1 MEALGAWVEVGEPG
15 PWVASGQTA
24 PEGAPASPGW
34 SWRAGSAVWPRVEG
48 PQLAEDP
55 SLGWGTAPVGA
66 QRAHTT
72 QAESREKAPWPESL
86 ELLSRAAT
94 APGMG
99 RPNLTKGGDW
109 APLIPSLARASSL
122 GLFFFRKLWGGFLRE
137 GKGQGSAGFP
147 PGEWAVPPGPG
158 PTWMAARA
166 RARGLGGS
174 GTCG

>member
-1 MEALGAWVEVGEPG
+1 M
-15 PWVASGQTA
+15 
-24 PEGAPASPGW
+24 
-34 SWRAGSAVWPRVEG
+34 VWPRVEG

-55 SLGWGTAPVGA
+55 SLGWGTAPVGH
-66 QRAHTT
+66 RERT
-72 QAESREKAPWPESL
+72 QHRLSLGRRPRGPESL
-86 ELLSRAAT
+86 ELLSRAA
-94 APGMG
+94 APRVG
-99 RPNLTKGGDW
+99 RPSLTKGGDW

-122 GLFFFRKLWGGFLRE
+122 GVFFFRKLWGGFLRE